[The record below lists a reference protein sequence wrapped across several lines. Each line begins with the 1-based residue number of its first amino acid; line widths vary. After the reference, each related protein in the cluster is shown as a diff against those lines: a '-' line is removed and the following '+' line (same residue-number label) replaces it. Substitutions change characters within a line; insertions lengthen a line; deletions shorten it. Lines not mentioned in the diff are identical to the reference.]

1 MRRLALLP
9 LIYVCPSMA
18 WAIDVPALSRVDAV
32 TVFPQG
38 AEVSRVAK
46 VRLEKGMHTVVL
58 ADVPAD
64 AVPSSIRVE
73 GLATGKL
80 DIGSV
85 DSRRLMVP
93 STDAVAAASER
104 RRIEDEIEILRDQ
117 RSQAEA
123 QFQAAETQKALINN
137 LSQLPT
143 RPAPAQGGER
153 SEDWSQILTTIA
165 TGSLEAQ
172 RNSVDAQ
179 VKMRT
184 LDRQIGDLEKKL
196 ASLSAAEQ
204 ERTEVKVHVEAL
216 APLDADLV
224 VRYQVPG
231 ASWTPL
237 YDARLVTGDKTT
249 APSLSLVRRAE
260 IRQNSGEAWDNAALT
275 LSTTRP
281 NASAAI
287 PELNTI
293 TVDFL
298 EPPQPRPMAGA
309 PMPESAPLKR
319 MAAPPAEADAD
330 QMAMA
335 DAAPPEV
342 SPVRVEAQQ
351 AAVVVSPF
359 QAVFAVPGRGS
370 VPNTNE
376 AKRVQLLTEKID
388 PQLSIKTVPR
398 EDTKAYLYATLV
410 LPAGTPLLPGPVSL
424 FRDGTFVG
432 AGSLPTLSPGEKHE
446 LGFGSDDLIRVKHVL
461 VEEKRG
467 ETGLISTS
475 RTDVRRFKITV
486 KNLHERTMSVKVL
499 DQLPVSNNADIKVEA
514 TGGTTPTATDVDDM
528 RGVVAWDLKIDP
540 NDEESVDFGYRV
552 VWPSA
557 KTITYR

>member
-1 MRRLALLP
+1 MRRTSTFAMVFFWP
-9 LIYVCPSMA
+9 AAV
-18 WAIDVPALSRVDAV
+18 WAADVSVTSRVDAV

-46 VRLEKGMHTVVL
+46 VNLEKGMHTVIL
-58 ADVPAD
+58 SDVPAD
-64 AVPSSIRVE
+64 AVEGSIRVE

-80 DIGSV
+80 EIGSV

-93 STDAVAAASER
+93 STDVAVAASER

-117 RSQAEA
+117 RGTAEA
-123 QFQAAETQKALINN
+123 QFQAAETQKALISN

-143 RPAPAQGGER
+143 RPAPVQGAER
-153 SEDWSQILTTIA
+153 GEDWSQVLLTIA

-172 RNSVDAQ
+172 RNAVDAQ

-184 LDRQIGDLEKKL
+184 IDRQIEDLEKKL
-196 ASLSAAEQ
+196 ARLSPSEQ
-204 ERTEVKVHVEAL
+204 ARTEVRVHVEAL
-216 APLDADLV
+216 APLDADVV
-224 VRYQVPG
+224 VRYQVPS

-237 YDARLVTGDKTT
+237 YDARLQTGDKTN
-249 APSLSLVRRAE
+249 APTLSMIRRAE
-260 IRQNSGEAWDNAALT
+260 IRQSSGEPWDNVAMT

-287 PELNTI
+287 PDLRPI
-293 TVDFL
+293 TVDFQ
-298 EPPQPRPMAGA
+298 EPLPPRPMAGA
-309 PMPESAPLKR
+309 PAPAPMKR
-319 MAAPPAEADAD
+319 MAEPEAMMDGD
-330 QMAMA
+330 QMVMA
-335 DAAPPEV
+335 EAAPPEAIA
-342 SPVRVEAQQ
+342 VETRQ
-351 AAVVVSPF
+351 AEAIVMPF
-359 QAVFAVPGRGS
+359 QAVFAVPGRSG
-370 VPNTNE
+370 VPNTGE
-376 AKRVQLLTEKID
+376 AKRVQLLTEKLE

-410 LPAGTPLLPGPVSL
+410 LPAGTPMLAGPVSL

-432 AGSLPTLSPGEKHE
+432 THALPMVSPGEKHE
-446 LGFGSDDLIRVKHVL
+446 LGFGADDLIRVKHSL

-475 RTDVRRFKITV
+475 RTDVRIFKISV
-486 KNLHERTMSVKVL
+486 KNLHERTIKVTVL
-499 DQLPVSNNADIKVEA
+499 DQMPVSNNADIKVEA
-514 TGGTTPTATDVDDM
+514 TGGATPTTTNVDDK
-528 RGVVAWDLKIDP
+528 RGVVAWDLTVDP
-540 NDEESVDFGYRV
+540 DDEEVVDFGYRV

>member
-1 MRRLALLP
+1 MRRLALSAISLAWPAAGWAAELP
-9 LIYVCPSMA
+9 VT
-18 WAIDVPALSRVDAV
+18 SRVDAV
-32 TVFPQG
+32 TVFPRG

-46 VRLEKGMHTVVL
+46 VKIEKGMHTVVL
-58 ADVPAD
+58 SDVPAD
-64 AVPSSIRVE
+64 ADPSSIRVE

-80 DIGSV
+80 EIGSV

-93 STDAVAAASER
+93 STDVAVAASER

-117 RSQAEA
+117 RSSAEA
-123 QFQAAETQKALINN
+123 QLQAAETQKNLISN

-143 RPAPAQGGER
+143 RPAPAQGAER
-153 SEDWSQILTTIA
+153 VEDWSQILTTIS

-172 RNSVDAQ
+172 RNASDAL
-179 VKMRT
+179 VKMRAF
-184 LDRQIGDLEKKL
+184 DRQIEDLEKKL
-196 ASLSAAEQ
+196 AALSPAEE
-204 ERTEVKVHVEAL
+204 ERTEIKVHVEAL
-216 APLDADLV
+216 APVDADLV

-237 YDARLVTGDKTT
+237 YDARLTTGDKTV

-260 IRQNSGEAWDNAALT
+260 IRQNSGEGWDNAALT

-293 TVDFL
+293 TVDF
-298 EPPQPRPMAGA
+298 EQPPPPPRPMAAA
-309 PMPESAPLKR
+309 PMADDASVRRKEDRERNMAALEIASAPPQ
-319 MAAPPAEADAD
+319 A
-330 QMAMA
+330 
-335 DAAPPEV
+335 
-342 SPVRVEAQQ
+342 VEAQQ
-351 AAVVVSPF
+351 ASVIASPF
-359 QAVFAVPGRGS
+359 QAMFAVPGRSS

-376 AKRVQLLTEKID
+376 AKRVQLLVEKIE
-388 PQLSIKTVPR
+388 PQLGIKTVPS
-398 EDTKAYLYATLV
+398 EDPKAYLYAMLV
-410 LPAGTPLLPGPVSL
+410 VPAGTPLLPGPVSL

-432 AGSLPTLSPGEKHE
+432 TGGLPILSPGEKHE
-446 LGFGSDDLIRVKHVL
+446 LGFGADDLIRVKHAL

-475 RTDVRRFKITV
+475 RTDVRMFKITV
-486 KNLHERTMSVKVL
+486 KNLHERPMAVMVL
-499 DQLPVSNNADIKVEA
+499 DHIPVSNNADIKVEPIGR
-514 TGGTTPTATDVDDM
+514 TSPSTTDVEDK
-528 RGVVAWDLKIDP
+528 RGVLAWDLKIDA
-540 NDEESVDFGYRV
+540 DEEAVVDFGYRV

>member
-1 MRRLALLP
+1 
-9 LIYVCPSMA
+9 MA

-93 STDAVAAASER
+93 STDAVTAASER

-123 QFQAAETQKALINN
+123 QFQAAETQKTLINN

-153 SEDWSQILTTIA
+153 GEDWSQILTTIA

-196 ASLSAAEQ
+196 TSLSAAEQ

-237 YDARLVTGDKTT
+237 YDARLATGDKTA
-249 APSLSLVRRAE
+249 APSMSLVRRAE

-309 PMPESAPLKR
+309 PLPESAPVKR
-319 MAAPPAEADAD
+319 LAAPPAEADAD

-335 DAAPPEV
+335 DAAAPEV

-432 AGSLPTLSPGEKHE
+432 AGSLPILSPGEKHE

>member
-1 MRRLALLP
+1 
-9 LIYVCPSMA
+9 MA

-123 QFQAAETQKALINN
+123 QFQAAETQKTLINN

-153 SEDWSQILTTIA
+153 GEDWSQILTTIA

>member
-1 MRRLALLP
+1 MRIFTTVLFLAWP
-9 LIYVCPSMA
+9 VSV
-18 WAIDVPALSRVDAV
+18 WAADVPITSRVDAV

-46 VRLEKGMHTVVL
+46 VNLEKGMHTVVL
-58 ADVPAD
+58 SDVPAD
-64 AVPSSIRVE
+64 AVPGSIRVE

-80 DIGSV
+80 EIGSV

-93 STDAVAAASER
+93 STDVAVAASER

-117 RSQAEA
+117 RSTAEA
-123 QFQAAETQKALINN
+123 QFQAAETQKLLINN

-143 RPAPAQGGER
+143 RPAPAQGAER
-153 SEDWSQILTTIA
+153 VEDWSQVLTTIA

-172 RNSVDAQ
+172 RNATDAQ

-196 ASLSAAEQ
+196 AALSPAEQ
-204 ERTEVKVHVEAL
+204 ERTEVRVHVEAL

-231 ASWTPL
+231 ASWSAL
-237 YDARLVTGDKTT
+237 YDARLQTGDKTN
-249 APSLSLVRRAE
+249 APSLSLIRRAE
-260 IRQNSGEAWDNAALT
+260 IRQNSGENWDNAALT

-287 PELNTI
+287 PELNPI
-293 TVDFL
+293 TVDF
-298 EPPQPRPMAGA
+298 EAPPVPQPMAGA
-309 PMPESAPLKR
+309 PAPTTAPIKR
-319 MAAPPAEADAD
+319 MAAPESAMDSD
-330 QMAMA
+330 QMVMA
-335 DAAPPEV
+335 EAAPPE
-342 SPVRVEAQQ
+342 PVAVEARQ
-351 AAVVVSPF
+351 AEAVVSPF
-359 QAVFAVPGRGS
+359 QAVFAVPGRSG
-370 VPNTNE
+370 VPNTGE
-376 AKRVQLLTEKID
+376 AKRVQLLTEKIE

-398 EDTKAYLYATLV
+398 EETKAYLYATIV
-410 LPAGTPLLPGPVSL
+410 LPAGTPMLAGPVSL

-432 AGSLPTLSPGEKHE
+432 THSMPLVSPGEKHE
-446 LGFGSDDLIRVKHVL
+446 LGFGADDLVRVKHAL
-461 VEEKRG
+461 VEERRG

-475 RTDVRRFKITV
+475 RTDVRMFKISV
-486 KNLHERTMSVKVL
+486 KNLHERAMTVTVL
-499 DQLPVSNNADIKVEA
+499 DQMPVSNNADIKVEA
-514 TGGTTPTATDVDDM
+514 TGGTTPTKTNVEDK
-528 RGVVAWDLKIDP
+528 RGVVAWDLKVGPD
-540 NDEESVDFGYRV
+540 DEEVVEFGYRV

>member
-1 MRRLALLP
+1 
-9 LIYVCPSMA
+9 
-18 WAIDVPALSRVDAV
+18 
-32 TVFPQG
+32 
-38 AEVSRVAK
+38 
-46 VRLEKGMHTVVL
+46 
-58 ADVPAD
+58 
-64 AVPSSIRVE
+64 
-73 GLATGKL
+73 
-80 DIGSV
+80 
-85 DSRRLMVP
+85 
-93 STDAVAAASER
+93 
-104 RRIEDEIEILRDQ
+104 
-117 RSQAEA
+117 
-123 QFQAAETQKALINN
+123 
-137 LSQLPT
+137 
-143 RPAPAQGGER
+143 
-153 SEDWSQILTTIA
+153 
-165 TGSLEAQ
+165 
-172 RNSVDAQ
+172 
-179 VKMRT
+179 
-184 LDRQIGDLEKKL
+184 
-196 ASLSAAEQ
+196 
-204 ERTEVKVHVEAL
+204 
-216 APLDADLV
+216 
-224 VRYQVPG
+224 
-231 ASWTPL
+231 
-237 YDARLVTGDKTT
+237 
-249 APSLSLVRRAE
+249 
-260 IRQNSGEAWDNAALT
+260 
-275 LSTTRP
+275 
-281 NASAAI
+281 
-287 PELNTI
+287 
-293 TVDFL
+293 
-298 EPPQPRPMAGA
+298 
-309 PMPESAPLKR
+309 
-319 MAAPPAEADAD
+319 
-330 QMAMA
+330 MAMA
-335 DAAPPEV
+335 DAAAPEV

-432 AGSLPTLSPGEKHE
+432 AGSLPILSPGEKHE

>member
-1 MRRLALLP
+1 
-9 LIYVCPSMA
+9 MA
-18 WAIDVPALSRVDAV
+18 WAIDVPTVSRVDAV

-93 STDAVAAASER
+93 STDAVTAASER

-123 QFQAAETQKALINN
+123 QFQAAETQKTLINN

-153 SEDWSQILTTIA
+153 GEDWSQILTTIA

-196 ASLSAAEQ
+196 TSLSAAEQ

-237 YDARLVTGDKTT
+237 YDARLATGDKTA
-249 APSLSLVRRAE
+249 APSMSLVRRAE

-309 PMPESAPLKR
+309 PLPESAPVKR

-335 DAAPPEV
+335 DAAAPEV

-432 AGSLPTLSPGEKHE
+432 AGSLPILSPGEKHE

>member
-1 MRRLALLP
+1 MRRISTLALF
-9 LIYVCPSMA
+9 IA
-18 WAIDVPALSRVDAV
+18 WPAAGWAADIPAPSRVDAV

-46 VRLEKGMHTVVL
+46 VKLEKGMHTVVL
-58 ADVPAD
+58 SDVPAD
-64 AVPSSIRVE
+64 AVPNSIRVE

-80 DIGSV
+80 EIGSV

-93 STDAVAAASER
+93 STDVVVAASER

-117 RSQAEA
+117 RSAAEA
-123 QFQAAETQKALINN
+123 QLTAAETQKALISN

-143 RPAPAQGGER
+143 RPAPAQGAER
-153 SEDWSQILTTIA
+153 TEDWSQVLTTIA

-172 RNSVDAQ
+172 RNAVDAQ

-196 ASLSAAEQ
+196 AGLSPPEQ

-224 VRYQVPG
+224 VRYQVTSS
-231 ASWTPL
+231 SWTPL
-237 YDARLVTGDKTT
+237 YDARLVTGDKT
-249 APSLSLVRRAE
+249 APPTLSLIRRAE
-260 IRQNSGEAWDNAALT
+260 IRQSSGESWDNAALT

-287 PELNTI
+287 PDLNPI
-293 TVDFL
+293 TVDF
-298 EPPQPRPMAGA
+298 EQPPQPRPMAGA
-309 PMPESAPLKR
+309 PVPEAAMTKQR
-319 MAAPPAEADAD
+319 AAPQANGEAD

-335 DAAPPEV
+335 EAAPAPE
-342 SPVRVEAQQ
+342 PVAVEATQ
-351 AAVVVSPF
+351 ATVVTSPF
-359 QAVFAVPGRGS
+359 QAVFAVPGRSS
-370 VPNTNE
+370 VPNTGE
-376 AKRVQLLTEKID
+376 AKRVQLLTEKVE
-388 PQLSIKTVPR
+388 PVLGIKTVPR
-398 EDTKAYLYATLV
+398 EDTKAYLYATMQ

-432 AGSLPTLSPGEKHE
+432 SGALPILSPGEKHE
-446 LGFGSDDLIRVKHVL
+446 LGFGVDDLVRVKHTL

-475 RTDVRRFKITV
+475 RTDVRLFKISV
-486 KNLHERTMSVKVL
+486 KNLHERTMAVTVL
-499 DQLPVSNNADIKVEA
+499 DQMPVSNNADIKVEA
-514 TGGTTPTATDVDDM
+514 VGGTSPTSTNVDDK
-528 RGVVAWDLKIDP
+528 RGVLAWDIKVDP
-540 NDEESVDFGYRV
+540 DDETVIDFGYRV

-557 KTITYR
+557 KVITYR

>member
-1 MRRLALLP
+1 MAL
-9 LIYVCPSMA
+9 
-18 WAIDVPALSRVDAV
+18 AIDVPALSRVDAV

-237 YDARLVTGDKTT
+237 YDARLATGDKTT

>member
-1 MRRLALLP
+1 
-9 LIYVCPSMA
+9 MA
-18 WAIDVPALSRVDAV
+18 WAIDVPTVSRVDAV

-93 STDAVAAASER
+93 STDAVTAASER

-123 QFQAAETQKALINN
+123 QFQAAETQKTLINN

-153 SEDWSQILTTIA
+153 GEDWSQILTTIA

-196 ASLSAAEQ
+196 TSLSAAEQ

-237 YDARLVTGDKTT
+237 YDARLATGDKTA
-249 APSLSLVRRAE
+249 APSMSLVRRAE
-260 IRQNSGEAWDNAALT
+260 IRQNSGEAWENAALT

-309 PMPESAPLKR
+309 PLPESAPVKR
-319 MAAPPAEADAD
+319 MAATPAEAEAD

-335 DAAPPEV
+335 DAAAPEV

-432 AGSLPTLSPGEKHE
+432 AGSLPILSPGEKHE